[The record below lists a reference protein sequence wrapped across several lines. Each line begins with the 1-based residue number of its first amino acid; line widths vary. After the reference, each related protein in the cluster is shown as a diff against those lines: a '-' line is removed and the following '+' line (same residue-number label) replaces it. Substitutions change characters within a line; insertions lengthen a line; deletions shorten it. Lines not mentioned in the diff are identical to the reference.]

1 MAVFTLSASDM
12 VESAM
17 LSRTLLI
24 VDHVCV
30 VKGLE
35 YYEYLYEYLSGS
47 TASHEK
53 WQWQVKDV
61 RSEDRLPCEER
72 GNLMNVTK
80 PGVGQRR

>member
-24 VDHVCV
+24 MDHVYV

-35 YYEYLYEYLSGS
+35 HCEYLYEYVSRS
-47 TASHEK
+47 TVSHEK

-61 RSEDRLPCEER
+61 RSEDRLSCEEH
-72 GNLMNVTK
+72 GNLMNVTNMK
-80 PGVGQRR
+80 PGVG